1 MTVDILHKEGYM
13 GEDFC
18 LVNIVKIQNTLKLTK
33 TLL

>member
-18 LVNIVKIQNTLKLTK
+18 LVNIVKVQNNLKLTK
-33 TLL
+33 ASL